1 MRMPDWTQ
9 DVRARLSSVRL
20 SPTREAE
27 IVDELSE
34 HLEER
39 WRELVA
45 AGASSDEATRR
56 VRAEF
61 GTSDIRQILTTVASV
76 AFGVVTLVLLIACL
90 NVAGLLLARMAARQR
105 EIAVRLSLGASRGRL
120 LRQLFTESSLLAGA
134 GGLAGLL
141 LSRWTVQAL
150 SIRLDLHEFAPRGV
164 PLDWSVIAYAL
175 GISVCTA
182 VVVGLLPAWQTIRFN
197 LVSALTQEAA
207 GFNQPL
213 ARFPVRSALV
223 VGQIALSLVLLV
235 GAGLFARTLLYVTS
249 TVPGFETKDLSV
261 VAFRFG
267 SPGPGET
274 SIAQFQRE
282 LQERL
287 LAMPLVKEIVWVG
300 HVPPSGPLDD
310 ESSDFRYWP
319 DDGRAFIENGRM
331 AIVNGDPGHAAAS
344 NVVSPQY
351 FAALGVPLL
360 YGRTFTEQENRD
372 DTAVVVINEAFQRR
386 HWPGE
391 NPVGK
396 SIFAR
401 GRKWE
406 IVGVVKDHTLLNAA
420 NEPYCYLPVPLKE
433 RINLRLLVRSDAAPD
448 ALAATLP
455 MTVRSLDPKLK
466 IEVRQYPDVLKAAFG
481 PLWMA
486 TPLASLAGAL
496 ALTLAVMGLYGVT
509 AFVVVQ
515 RTHEIGVRM
524 ALGAQA
530 ADVVRLVLRQGLRL
544 VIIGVALGLLLS
556 AVGTRVLAHALYGI
570 SPTDPLTFGVIT
582 FLLGVVALLACGIP
596 ARRATN
602 VDPMVALRRE

>member
-1 MRMPDWTQ
+1 MLP
-9 DVRARLSSVRL
+9 RA
-20 SPTREAE
+20 
-27 IVDELSE
+27 
-34 HLEER
+34 
-39 WRELVA
+39 
-45 AGASSDEATRR
+45 
-56 VRAEF
+56 
-61 GTSDIRQILTTVASV
+61 TS
-76 AFGVVTLVLLIACL
+76 F
-90 NVAGLLLARMAARQR
+90 
-105 EIAVRLSLGASRGRL
+105 
-120 LRQLFTESSLLAGA
+120 
-134 GGLAGLL
+134 
-141 LSRWTVQAL
+141 
-150 SIRLDLHEFAPRGV
+150 HH
-164 PLDWSVIAYAL
+164 
-175 GISVCTA
+175 
-182 VVVGLLPAWQTIRFN
+182 
-197 LVSALTQEAA
+197 
-207 GFNQPL
+207 
-213 ARFPVRSALV
+213 
-223 VGQIALSLVLLV
+223 
-235 GAGLFARTLLYVTS
+235 S
-249 TVPGFETKDLSV
+249 T
-261 VAFRFG
+261 
-267 SPGPGET
+267 
-274 SIAQFQRE
+274 
-282 LQERL
+282 
-287 LAMPLVKEIVWVG
+287 
-300 HVPPSGPLDD
+300 
-310 ESSDFRYWP
+310 
-319 DDGRAFIENGRM
+319 
-331 AIVNGDPGHAAAS
+331 
-344 NVVSPQY
+344 

-448 ALAATLP
+448 ALAATLR

-524 ALGAQA
+524 ALGAQ